1 MPVEVV
7 TWLLTQGPF
16 AGAVAILL
24 WDRVRLEARHGAD
37 MTLIRGE
44 LAAERT
50 RNNELNES
58 RLDETK
64 VLIEVAQS
72 SRTTIQA
79 FLAAL
84 PQRAGGH

>member
-7 TWLLTQGPF
+7 SWLLTQGPF
-16 AGAVAILL
+16 AGAVAILM
-24 WDRVRLEARHGAD
+24 WDRVRLESRHGNE
-37 MTLIRGE
+37 MTQVRKE
-44 LAAERT
+44 LSDERI

-72 SRTTIQA
+72 SRTTLQA
-79 FLAAL
+79 FLASI
-84 PQRAGGH
+84 PQRGA

>member
-1 MPVEVV
+1 MPVEVIS
-7 TWLLTQGPF
+7 WLLTQGPF

-24 WDRVRLEARHGAD
+24 WDRARIEDRHGKE
-37 MTLIRGE
+37 MTAVRKE
-44 LAAERT
+44 LSDERT

-72 SRTTIQA
+72 SRTTLQA
-79 FLAAL
+79 FLAA
-84 PQRAGGH
+84 AGAK

>member
-1 MPVEVV
+1 MPVEIVS
-7 TWLLTQGPF
+7 WLLTQGPF
-16 AGAVAILL
+16 AGIAALLL
-24 WDRVRLEARHGAD
+24 WDRKRVEDRHAAD
-37 MTLIRGE
+37 MTQVRGE

-72 SRTTIQA
+72 SRTTLQA
-79 FLAAL
+79 FLAAM
-84 PQRAGGH
+84 PQRGA

>member
-7 TWLLTQGPF
+7 SWLLTQGPF

-24 WDRVRLEARHGAD
+24 WDRVRLEARHGID
-37 MTLIRGE
+37 MGVLRGE
-44 LAAERT
+44 LSAERT

-72 SRTTIQA
+72 SRTTLQA
-79 FLAAL
+79 FLASM
-84 PQRAGGH
+84 PQRGGA